1 MLAKFEFDSICDA
14 EEVYS
19 RVFSEIG
26 YRGGTSRF
34 EEMIEVYE
42 SCSDPRKVRDICV
55 ANGGKAV

>member
-19 RVFSEIG
+19 RVYSEIG
-26 YRGGTSRF
+26 YRGGTSRYGDV
-34 EEMIEVYE
+34 IEVYE
-42 SCSDPRKVRDICV
+42 SCSDPRRVRDICV